1 MKWLMKLL
9 TPSGKTLAGYAADGI
24 AKSVN
29 SSKDEARDKIA
40 RYSAYA
46 QEATRIANTLSGML
60 ADGRVDTP
68 ETDALKA
75 MLTPLFEKALA
86 LANG

>member
-1 MKWLMKLL
+1 MNWLMKLFC
-9 TPSGKTLAGYAADGI
+9 PSGATLAGYAAGGI

-29 SSKDEARDKIA
+29 SSKDEAKAKIA
-40 RYSAYA
+40 KYSAYA

-60 ADGRVDTP
+60 ADGNIDTA
-68 ETDALKA
+68 ETEALKA

-86 LANG
+86 LV